1 MSAWDNKEAD
11 KLLDVILALG
21 TKSEAKKFLRDLM
34 TGKEILDMSLRWKVA
49 CMLHNEI
56 PYSKIEEKTGLSSAT
71 IARISKWLHEGDGGY
86 RIMLKKMNVKGSR

>member
-1 MSAWDNKEAD
+1 MSVWDNKDAD
-11 KLLDVILALG
+11 RLLDVLLALG

-34 TGKEILDMSLRWKVA
+34 TGKEITDMSLRWKVA

-86 RIMLKKMNVKGSR
+86 RIMLKKMKNEWKR